1 MKTLTRC
8 SIVLLACIQ
17 SGCAIFDGNK
27 IPDVDFVPPALS
39 GDQRPTVSYEMAA
52 QSRRNGVES
61 PSEAVRSQLEI
72 ELLDVLHLSD
82 YFSRVARSDNT
93 ADLQLQVAF
102 SEESNPAAMVGAV
115 ITGLSLYT
123 IPSWMTSTFEIT
135 LTAESASGLSNTY
148 TVSDSATLVQWLPMA
163 FVFPFKNFSVLT
175 EMRKNMFR
183 TLIVQMQEDGL
194 LGSEP
199 GTVASH

>member
-8 SIVLLACIQ
+8 SIILLVCVQ

-27 IPDVDFVPPALS
+27 IPDIDFVPTGLS

-52 QSRRNGVES
+52 QTGMSGEGT
-61 PSEAVRSQLEI
+61 PSEAVKSQLEI
-72 ELLDVLHLSD
+72 ELLDALHLSD
-82 YFSRVARSDNT
+82 YFSRVARSDDT
-93 ADLQLQVAF
+93 ADLQLNVTY
-102 SEESNPAAMVGAV
+102 SEESNPAAMIGAV

-123 IPSWMTSTFEIT
+123 IPSWMTSTFELT
-135 LTAESASGLSNTY
+135 LTAESANGLSNTY

-183 TLIVQMQEDGL
+183 TLLVEMQKDGL
-194 LGSEP
+194 FTTTSDVLASE
-199 GTVASH
+199 

>member
-8 SIVLLACIQ
+8 SIILLVCVQ

-27 IPDVDFVPPALS
+27 IPDIDFVPTGLS

-52 QSRRNGVES
+52 QTGMSGEGT
-61 PSEAVRSQLEI
+61 PSEAVKNQLEI
-72 ELLDVLHLSD
+72 ELLDALHLSD
-82 YFSRVARSDNT
+82 YFSRVARSDDT
-93 ADLQLQVAF
+93 ADLQLNVTY
-102 SEESNPAAMVGAV
+102 SEESNPAAMIGAV

-123 IPSWMTSTFEIT
+123 IPSWMTSTFELT
-135 LTAESASGLSNTY
+135 LTAESANGLSNTY

-183 TLIVQMQEDGL
+183 TLLVEMQKDGL
-194 LGSEP
+194 FTTTSDVLASE
-199 GTVASH
+199 